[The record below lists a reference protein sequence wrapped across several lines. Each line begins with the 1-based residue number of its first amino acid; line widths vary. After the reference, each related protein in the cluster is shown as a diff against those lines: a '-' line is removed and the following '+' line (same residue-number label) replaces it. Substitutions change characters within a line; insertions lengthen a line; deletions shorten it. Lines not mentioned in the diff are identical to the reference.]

1 MNRTIRQFFICM
13 AAAFIMALTPFQAET
28 VFAATAKITFNDPKP
43 EVGTEFTVTVKAST
57 ADGNLGGADIVL
69 SYDPAVIE
77 FVSGNNANG
86 GAGTVRLV
94 GTMDSASTKS
104 FDFNLK
110 FKAVQAGSTQQ
121 FRIL

>member
-57 ADGNLGGADIVL
+57 ADGR
-69 SYDPAVIE
+69 
-77 FVSGNNANG
+77 SGY
-86 GAGTVRLV
+86 R
-94 GTMDSASTKS
+94 S
-104 FDFNLK
+104 FL
-110 FKAVQAGSTQQ
+110 
-121 FRIL
+121 

>member
-28 VFAATAKITFNDPKP
+28 VFAATAKIIFDKIRKP
-43 EVGTEFTVTVKAST
+43 EVETGLTVTVKAA

-77 FVSGNNANG
+77 LSAEIMPTEARELSGWWEPW
-86 GAGTVRLV
+86 TLPVQ
-94 GTMDSASTKS
+94 
-104 FDFNLK
+104 
-110 FKAVQAGSTQQ
+110 KAL
-121 FRIL
+121 ILT